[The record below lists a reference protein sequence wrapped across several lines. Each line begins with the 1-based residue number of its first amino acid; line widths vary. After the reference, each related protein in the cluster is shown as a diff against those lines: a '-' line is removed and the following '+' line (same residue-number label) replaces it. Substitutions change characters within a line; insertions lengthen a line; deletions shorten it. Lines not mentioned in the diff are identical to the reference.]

1 MTAVALSPPRRAWL
15 SVACQELRDLWLGG
29 RALGLLLAFSLLLSA
44 MTYLTATN
52 SLLNFLEQRESVN
65 LTLQIGVAVG
75 ALLVLLTTA
84 DAISGE
90 RERGTLESLLLAP
103 VQRVDLVAGKGLA
116 ALSVWAAAF
125 VVSIPYVWFLARG
138 VGVVGAALVGGFVV
152 GSLLALFLAALG
164 LLISSLSASNRVSL
178 SVSVFVLLALF
189 APTQLP
195 AGAQQGWAGDLFI
208 RIDPF
213 SSSLHYLGKIVVD
226 GHGAGQDASWLVSPI
241 IAASASVLLALGAS
255 RFVTLRG
262 GSQS

>member
-15 SVACQELRDLWLGG
+15 SVARQELRDFWLGG
-29 RALGLLLAFSLLLSA
+29 RALGLLLAYSLLLSA

-103 VQRVDLVAGKGLA
+103 VKRVDLVAGKGLA

-125 VVSIPYVWFLARG
+125 AVAIPYVWFLAHG
-138 VGVVGAALVGGFVV
+138 VGIVGVALAGGFVV
-152 GSLLALFLAALG
+152 GSLLALFLAGLG
-164 LLISSLSASNRVSL
+164 LLISSLSGSNRISL

-195 AGAQQGWAGDLFI
+195 AGAQQGWVGDLFI

-213 SSSLHYLGKIVVD
+213 SSSLHYLGKVVVD
-226 GHGAGQDASWLVSPI
+226 GHGADQAASWLLSPV
-241 IAASASVLLALGAS
+241 IAASAAVLLALGAS

-262 GSQS
+262 EAPS

>member
-15 SVACQELRDLWLGG
+15 SVARQELRDLWLGG
-29 RALGLLLAFSLLLSA
+29 RALGLLLAYSLLLSA

-75 ALLVLLTTA
+75 ALLVLLISA

-103 VQRVDLVAGKGLA
+103 VKRVDLVAGKGLA

-125 VVSIPYVWFLARG
+125 AVAIPYVWFLAHG
-138 VGVVGAALVGGFVV
+138 VGIVGVALAGGFVV
-152 GSLLALFLAALG
+152 GSLLALFLAGLG
-164 LLISSLSASNRVSL
+164 LLISSLSGSNRISL

-195 AGAQQGWAGDLFI
+195 AGAQQGWVGDLFI

-213 SSSLHYLGKIVVD
+213 SSSLHYLGKVVVD
-226 GHGAGQDASWLVSPI
+226 GHGADQDASWLLSPV

-262 GSQS
+262 EAPS

>member
-15 SVACQELRDLWLGG
+15 SVARQELRDLWLGG
-29 RALGLLLAFSLLLSA
+29 RAFGLLLAYSLLLSA

-103 VQRVDLVAGKGLA
+103 VKRVDLVAGKGLA

-125 VVSIPYVWFLARG
+125 AVAIPYVWFLAHG
-138 VGVVGAALVGGFVV
+138 VGIVGVALAGGFVV
-152 GSLLALFLAALG
+152 GSLLALFLAGLG
-164 LLISSLSASNRVSL
+164 LLISSLSRSNRISL

-195 AGAQQGWAGDLFI
+195 AGAQQGWVGDLFI

-213 SSSLHYLGKIVVD
+213 SSSLHYLGKVVVD
-226 GHGAGQDASWLVSPI
+226 GHGADQAASWLLSPV
-241 IAASASVLLALGAS
+241 IAASAAVLLALGAS

-262 GSQS
+262 EAPS

>member
-15 SVACQELRDLWLGG
+15 SVARQELRDLWLGG
-29 RALGLLLAFSLLLSA
+29 RALGLLLAYSLLLSA

-75 ALLVLLTTA
+75 ALLVLLISA

-125 VVSIPYVWFLARG
+125 AVAIPYVWFLAHGVDRRRG
-138 VGVVGAALVGGFVV
+138 ARGGFVV
-152 GSLLALFLAALG
+152 GSLLALFLAGLG
-164 LLISSLSASNRVSL
+164 LLISSLSGSNRISL

-195 AGAQQGWAGDLFI
+195 AGAQQGWVGDLFI

-213 SSSLHYLGKIVVD
+213 SSSLHYLGKVVVD
-226 GHGAGQDASWLVSPI
+226 GHGADQDASWLLSPV
-241 IAASASVLLALGAS
+241 IAASAAVLLALGAS

-262 GSQS
+262 EAPS